1 MLSPDLPS
9 LEGFGLIPRLEVRDG
24 SARCCWPL
32 AVEDEAAGADILGM
46 PFVPGPKLDEASI
59 SASPSLGMYA
69 ASAPVEPG
77 GRSEV
82 AGAKNALDVPPSSAK
97 RDNDGKVEVRDGA
110 ETATDGS
117 EDDDCEVEAFSRSR
131 SLSRSLSRRKGLLA
145 SEGRR
150 RKVDELG
157 SDGVGRLAVRPVAVS
172 CELLVET
179 ETDGAESRR
188 DETELTF

>member
-1 MLSPDLPS
+1 M
-9 LEGFGLIPRLEVRDG
+9 RDG

-32 AVEDEAAGADILGM
+32 AVEDEAAGADILGI

-77 GRSEV
+77 ATPGGKSEV

-97 RDNDGKVEVRDGA
+97 RDNDGKVEVREGA

-157 SDGVGRLAVRPVAVS
+157 SDGVGRLAVRPAAVS

-188 DETELTF
+188 DETKLTF